1 MLRSIFPSYSEFVAQ
16 WRDVAG
22 GCRLTSGRY
31 GKTTPTPRHSCRV
44 QPSLVSITDG
54 SGFQGF
60 IFQTPL
66 GHSTFCSFAI
76 ELSGGSQLRGIWLT
90 NTEGYLPQRLLASTP
105 IMQNWNLNRTGLHLA
120 IIPLAFLDTYS
131 QETSSRLDE
140 VLKRYQ
146 ATERAVTLGYERL
159 ARSDGDI
166 AFAALTTELH
176 WCSTR
181 VTMIE
186 RRWQLGA
193 LLMEA
198 LLEFL
203 NLNEMKS
210 WCSNL
215 SRDEFVVS
223 IGDVRKRMAVREA
236 ELQSLPKKIKN
247 QVTAVSICLILLFMQ

>member
-1 MLRSIFPSYSEFVAQ
+1 M
-16 WRDVAG
+16 
-22 GCRLTSGRY
+22 
-31 GKTTPTPRHSCRV
+31 
-44 QPSLVSITDG
+44 
-54 SGFQGF
+54 
-60 IFQTPL
+60 FQTPL

-76 ELSGGSQLRGIWLT
+76 EVSSESQLRGIWLT

-105 IMQNWNLNRTGLHLA
+105 ILLNWNLKGTGLHLA
-120 IIPLAFLDTYS
+120 IIPLAFPDTYS
-131 QETSSRLDE
+131 RETASELDQ

-176 WCSTR
+176 WCSTH

-193 LLMEA
+193 LLTEA

-203 NLNEMKS
+203 NLNDLKS
-210 WCSNL
+210 WCSK
-215 SRDEFVVS
+215 SSWDEFVVC
-223 IGDVRKRMAVREA
+223 ICDVRKRMTAREG
-236 ELQSLPKKIKN
+236 ELQGLPKRIKS
-247 QVTAVSICLILLFMQ
+247 QVTAVSICLIVLYMR